1 MEFEKIEDVNYM
13 DFKLVVM
20 FLFYIIKEEVG

>member
-1 MEFEKIEDVNYM
+1 MEFEKIEDVNYT

>member
-1 MEFEKIEDVNYM
+1 MEFEKIEDVNYI